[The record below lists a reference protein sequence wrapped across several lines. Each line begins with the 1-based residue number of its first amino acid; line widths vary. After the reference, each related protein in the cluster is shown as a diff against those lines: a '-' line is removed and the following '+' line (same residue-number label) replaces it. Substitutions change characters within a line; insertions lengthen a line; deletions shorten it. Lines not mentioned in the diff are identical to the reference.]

1 MKLLLRIFQALAV
14 IVCLLYG
21 TACSSP
27 PEQTVLPASCP
38 TQLPV
43 ILPSLQTLPP
53 VTCPATR
60 EAKNSEF
67 NQVGPAVGETAIDFS
82 LESTTGERITLS
94 TLLAEKPVVLIFG
107 SFT

>member
-1 MKLLLRIFQALAV
+1 MKLLLRVFQALAV
-14 IVCLLYG
+14 IVCLLYV

-27 PEQTVLPASCP
+27 PQQPVLPASCP

-43 ILPSLQTLPP
+43 ILPALQTLPP

-67 NQVGPAVGETAIDFS
+67 NQVGPDVGETAFDFS
-82 LESTTGERITLS
+82 LESITGERITLS
-94 TLLAEKPVVLIFG
+94 ALLAEKPVVLIFG